1 MPDEPTAPEP
11 DDELDEDGP
20 EVEGFMEMPKLGNIG
35 SIMPP
40 IVKSPTPTGPANPS
54 PPGGGGTIQQPGG
67 SGGPPGPVTFPG
79 PA

>member
-1 MPDEPTAPEP
+1 MADEPTAPGAE
-11 DDELDEDGP
+11 DELDDDEP

-54 PPGGGGTIQQPGG
+54 SPGGGTIQPPAG
-67 SGGPPGPVTFPG
+67 SGGTPGPVTFPG